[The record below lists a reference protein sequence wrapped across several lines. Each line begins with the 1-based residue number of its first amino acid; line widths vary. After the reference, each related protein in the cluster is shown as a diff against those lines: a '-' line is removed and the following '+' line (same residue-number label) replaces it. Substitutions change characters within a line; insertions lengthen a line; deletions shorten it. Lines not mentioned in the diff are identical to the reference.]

1 LEEKGQYFEM
11 GNEKFE
17 DMAVLSTFAELRTG
31 GALNGAD
38 VEALRRQLKT
48 AWGRQVFSTLEH
60 GEPLKPEDKS
70 LLQRFSMA
78 FAA

>member
-1 LEEKGQYFEM
+1 M

-31 GALNGAD
+31 GALNGAAVD
-38 VEALRRQLKT
+38 ALRRQLKT
-48 AWGRQVFSTLEH
+48 AWGRNVFSTLEKDAAL
-60 GEPLKPEDKS
+60 EPEDKS